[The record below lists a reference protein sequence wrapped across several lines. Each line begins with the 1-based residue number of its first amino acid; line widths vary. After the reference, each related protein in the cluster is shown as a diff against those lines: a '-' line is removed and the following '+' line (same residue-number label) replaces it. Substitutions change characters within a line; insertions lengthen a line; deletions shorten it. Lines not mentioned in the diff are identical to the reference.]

1 MVDVRGLDP
10 RFAPSRRLSSV
21 QFLTYSGEE
30 IKKMS
35 CKKITNPNTFDS
47 LLHPN
52 IGGLYDS
59 ALGPCNKSDL
69 CGTCSLNYVHCP
81 GHMGHLP
88 LPLPVYHPLF
98 FLSLYQLLRSSCW
111 ICHHLLC
118 TPVKAHLLIGQLE
131 LLAQGLLSEAHALE
145 GAVGC
150 SDADSEDRAL
160 EGADNIIQAISQ
172 RVRNCKERIEG
183 GTGTQSAKTK
193 NLVDFRRHL
202 VNDFLKHCST
212 GVKTCPYC
220 SAPVR
225 AIRQEN
231 HVRLFLKPLSR
242 KNAGSW
248 AAAYKKEVSKQKEA
262 MEGADTEQAKEVENS
277 NSDNKEVA
285 TKLAESLKES
295 RVTVD
300 KCTKQQFVSPLEVQ
314 EHMKSLWD
322 NQGPLM
328 DAIFGH
334 VRVEVGGGHRNG
346 GRSLADMFFLD
357 VVPVPPSRF
366 RPVSSILL
374 CRTCIDCTLC
384 ICRTCRDSRCS
395 QHMLPLAD
403 VVVILVPHDFFM
415 Y

>member
-59 ALGPCNKSDL
+59 ALGPCDKSDL

-118 TPVKAHLLIGQLE
+118 APVKAHLLIGQLE
-131 LLAQGLLSEAHALE
+131 LLAQGLLSEAHTLE
-145 GAVGC
+145 SAMGC

-172 RVRNCKERIEG
+172 HVQNCKERIEG
-183 GTGTQSAKTK
+183 DTEPQHAKSK
-193 NLVDFRRHL
+193 NLVDFRRRL
-202 VNDFLKHCST
+202 VNDFLKYCST
-212 GVKTCPYC
+212 GIKTCPYC
-220 SAPVR
+220 STPVR
-225 AIRQEN
+225 TIRQEN

-248 AAAYKKEVSKQKEA
+248 VAAYKKEVCRQKEA
-262 MEGADTEQAKEVENS
+262 MESADTEQVKEVENS
-277 NSDNKEVA
+277 NSDNQEENVA

-295 RVTVD
+295 RVTAD

-314 EHMKSLWD
+314 EHMRVLWD
-322 NQGPLM
+322 NHGPLM
-328 DAIFGH
+328 DAILGH
-334 VRVEVGGGHRNG
+334 VRVEVGGGHGSG
-346 GRSLADMFFLD
+346 GRSMADMFFLD

-366 RPVSSILL
+366 RPVSSIFQ
-374 CRTCIDCTLC
+374 TCIDSTVHCAYAV
-384 ICRTCRDSRCS
+384 
-395 QHMLPLAD
+395 LAEI
-403 VVVILVPHDFFM
+403 VCVSSI
-415 Y
+415 